1 MNNFFYLSSNHES
14 SLRKNHVLE
23 SSDIEMNPGP
33 GPEAVQRTESVTMT
47 PTRPELASG
56 QSSSVKLKFH
66 NYCPFEDNLRDN
78 SDLSQTWSAPVLQC
92 FRKCKSAIEC
102 IYNVDS
108 IFYES
113 GFVSGK
119 TNYLFKVE
127 DSIFR
132 TAAYQNCTDGVI
144 YVTVFKFSDICSNYY
159 YVRYIESGMYV
170 DFMSLHG
177 RSILSH
183 HLNCDP
189 ANIIL
194 FKVFNTGV
202 NRSSLPFQKR

>member
-1 MNNFFYLSSNHES
+1 MLETLTATQEQVEKAEPISAHPDKLNKESAGRLKGLFSLFDTFNFNILSQLKNSVCYLWYTFMNNFFYLSSNHES

-78 SDLSQTWSAPVLQC
+78 SDLPQTWSAPVLQC

-102 IYNVDS
+102 IYNVD
-108 IFYES
+108 
-113 GFVSGK
+113 
-119 TNYLFKVE
+119 
-127 DSIFR
+127 
-132 TAAYQNCTDGVI
+132 
-144 YVTVFKFSDICSNYY
+144 
-159 YVRYIESGMYV
+159 YI
-170 DFMSLHG
+170 L
-177 RSILSH
+177 
-183 HLNCDP
+183 
-189 ANIIL
+189 
-194 FKVFNTGV
+194 
-202 NRSSLPFQKR
+202 